1 MTSTLT
7 PVTAPAPD
15 TDPPP
20 AAPPPR
26 SWLRHAPLAA
36 LLLGTALLYLVGLS
50 SSGWANPYYSA
61 AAQAASQS
69 WKAFFFGSLDGANF
83 ITVDKT
89 PAALWLMG
97 LSVRAFGV
105 NSYAILLP
113 QALCGLGATALLYAT
128 VRRFAGPAAG
138 LIAGAVLATTP
149 VAVLMFRFN
158 NPDAL
163 LVLLLVAG
171 AYAVT
176 RALESGQTRWLA
188 WAGTAV
194 GFAFLAKMLQ
204 ALLVLPAFGL
214 VYLLFGPPRLA
225 VRCGQL
231 LVAAAA
237 MIGAAGWWVLVVE
250 LWPAGSRPYI
260 GGTQHDSV
268 LELALGYNGFGRL
281 TGEEVGSVGG
291 AGGWGET
298 GALRLFGSDLAGQA
312 AWLIPAALALLAVG
326 LAVTW
331 RRPRTDLVRAG
342 FVLWGGWLL
351 VTGLVFSFMAGI
363 FHAYYTVALAPA
375 IGALVGGGAVLLW
388 RLRDRSWAVAVAA
401 AVLTATGWWA
411 YTLLGQ
417 AADFVPWL
425 RWLILVGALATACAL
440 LATHLLPAW
449 SQRGVAVLA
458 LTLGLAG
465 PAAFAVQTAASAHTG
480 AIPSA
485 GPSVAGAFGGMRGGP
500 GGFGN
505 RGGMPGGFGGGPG
518 GQGQPGQG
526 GQAPGNQSQA
536 GGPGQGTG
544 DGQRFGGG
552 GTRGGMGGLL
562 NATTPSA
569 ELQALLT
576 ADADRYDWIAATVGA
591 NNAAGYQLATGRA
604 VLAIG
609 GFNGTDNSP
618 SPAQFQEWVNEGR
631 VHWFLGGSG
640 FNSTSGSDVG
650 SQIAAWVGQNF
661 TARTVSGATVYD
673 LTEGAVS

>member
-7 PVTAPAPD
+7 PATAAPAD

-20 AAPPPR
+20 AAAAPR
-26 SWLRHAPLAA
+26 RPWLRHAPLAA
-36 LLLGTALLYLVGLS
+36 LLTGTALLYLVGLS
-50 SSGWANPYYSA
+50 RSGWANPYYSA

-97 LSVRAFGV
+97 ASVRLFGV
-105 NSYAILLP
+105 NPYAILLP
-113 QALCGLGATALLYAT
+113 QALCGVGATALLYAT

-138 LIAGAVLATTP
+138 LIAGAVMATTP

-171 AYAVT
+171 AYALT
-176 RALESGQTRWLA
+176 RALETGQTRWLA
-188 WAGTAV
+188 WAGAAV
-194 GFAFLAKMLQ
+194 GFGFLAKMLQ
-204 ALLVLPAFGL
+204 ALLVLPAFAL

-250 LWPAGSRPYI
+250 LWPADSRPYI
-260 GGTQHDSV
+260 GGTQGDSV
-268 LELALGYNGFGRL
+268 LELTLGYNGFGRL

-298 GALRLFGSDLAGQA
+298 GALRLFGTDLAGQA
-312 AWLIPAALALLAVG
+312 AWLLPAALALLAVG
-326 LAVTW
+326 IAVTW

-375 IGALVGGGAVLLW
+375 LGALTGAGAVLLW

-401 AVLTATGWWA
+401 AVLTGTGWWA

-425 RWLILVGALATACAL
+425 RWLVLVGALATACAL

-449 SQRGVAVLA
+449 SQRGLAVLA
-458 LTLGLAG
+458 LTLGLTG

-485 GPSVAGAFGGMRGGP
+485 GPSTGGGFGGMRGGGP
-500 GGFGN
+500 GGFAN
-505 RGGMPGGFGGGPG
+505 RGGQPGGFGGPG
-518 GQGQPGQG
+518 GQARQPGQG
-526 GQAPGNQSQA
+526 GQPG
-536 GGPGQGTG
+536 GGPGAGAG

-552 GTRGGMGGLL
+552 GTRAGMGGLL
-562 NATTPSA
+562 NATTPGA

-576 ADADRYDWIAATVGA
+576 ADADRYDWVAAAVGA
-591 NNAAGYQLATGRA
+591 NNAAGYQLAVNRP
-604 VLAIG
+604 VMAIG
-609 GFNGTDNSP
+609 GFNGTDNAP
-618 SPAQFQEWVNEGR
+618 SLARFQEWVDEGR
-631 VHWFLGGSG
+631 VHWFIGGSG
-640 FNSTSGSDVG
+640 FDSGSGSDVG
-650 SQIAAWVGQNF
+650 SQIAAWVAQNF
-661 TARTVSGATVYD
+661 TARTVSGTTVYD
-673 LTEGAVS
+673 LTEETAS